1 MARLFNWLPW
11 KRRRLEHDLDRELR
25 YHVDRRV
32 GDLGRSGIDETEGR
46 RQVALE
52 FGGITQ
58 VREDVRE
65 AWLSPWLTQFM
76 QDARY
81 GLRAL
86 QRSPS
91 FAIAAAAS
99 LGLAIG
105 ANTAI
110 FSVIHG
116 VLLKPLPYAAPHELV
131 MVWQDMRAKA
141 GPPDEWATPGNLVDW
156 SAESR
161 VFSAM
166 ASIRGFAPTLT
177 GMGDSEVL
185 VGEQVT
191 QKYFDVLGAI
201 PEIGRLFRPDEVIPN
216 APRVVIISHR
226 FWQERF
232 GESKS
237 ALDQQLTL
245 SGEPHQIVGVMP
257 ASFRPIVNQNADVW
271 RPDRLNLASPSRGA
285 IVLRVV
291 ARLQPTVTLD
301 TAQRSMAAVAADLA
315 RRYPESNSNVGINIV
330 PLHEQV
336 VGNVRPGMLMLS
348 GAVVLV
354 LLIACVNIS
363 GLLLARASVRAREMA
378 VRVAI
383 GASRARVIRQLLTES
398 LLLAT
403 LGGVLGVLLSFWG
416 LKAFVI
422 VAPAST
428 PRLAEITL
436 DTTVL
441 ATSAAVT
448 MVTGL
453 LFGLFPALQLSRANH
468 TPALKDGRATSG
480 TAGHGVRRGLVIA
493 EIAIALMLL
502 VGGGLLLRS
511 FAKMQ
516 RADLGFEPS
525 GVMTALL
532 TVPGNRFAT
541 PNDAIAFEDSVMDR
555 LSQIQGVKRAAWTS
569 ILPLAPGG
577 DNDMNFTIEGV
588 ATPPPDQPGIVAWF
602 RVVSPDYLSVMGMR
616 IHSGRLFEGREAQ
629 PSVVISQALATRY
642 WGNLDPVGR
651 RIRFGPADT
660 PSPWFT
666 IIGVVDD
673 VSQQGVRSSARGQ
686 MFIPYWHAGR
696 LALGPMNLVFATD
709 APTDVFRQ
717 ALAQVMREID
727 PRLPVTNVAPMDSL
741 IARSVD
747 EPRFL
752 AAVAGAFAVLAM
764 LLAAVG
770 VYGVMASAVTARQQ
784 EISVRLA
791 MGATRTDV
799 FGLMYL
805 GGLKLTA
812 AGLVLGAVGAGTLAP
827 AMATLLY
834 GLEPL
839 DMVTFSTMG
848 VVVLLTSAL
857 AVLIPARRAARL
869 NPSVLLRG

>member
-1 MARLFNWLPW
+1 MARIFNWLPW
-11 KRRRLEHDLDRELR
+11 KRRRLERDLDRELR

-32 GDLGRSGIDETEGR
+32 EDIARSGIDGMESR
-46 RQVALE
+46 RQVSLE
-52 FGGITQ
+52 FGGIMQ

-65 AWLSPWLTQFM
+65 AWLSRWLTQFV
-76 QDARY
+76 QDVRY
-81 GLRAL
+81 GTRAL
-86 QRSPS
+86 VRSPS
-91 FAIAAAAS
+91 FTLAAVAS

-110 FSVIHG
+110 FTVIHG
-116 VLLKPLPYAAPHELV
+116 VLLKPLPYVEPHQLV
-131 MVWQDMRAKA
+131 MVWQDMRAKG

-156 SAESR
+156 STESR
-161 VFSAM
+161 TFSSM
-166 ASIRGFAPTLT
+166 ASIRGFAPTLV
-177 GMGDSEVL
+177 GMGDSQML
-185 VGEQVT
+185 AGEQVT
-191 QKYFDVLGAI
+191 AAYFDVLGAK
-201 PEIGRLFRPDEVIPN
+201 PEIGRFFRPEEMVPN

-232 GESKS
+232 GGSKT
-237 ALDQQLTL
+237 ALDQQLML
-245 SGEPHQIVGVMP
+245 SGESHQIVGVMP
-257 ASFRPIVNQNADVW
+257 AGFRPIVNQNADVC
-271 RPDRLNLASPSRGA
+271 RPDRLNLATPSRGA

-291 ARLQPTVTLD
+291 ARLQPAVTPEA
-301 TAQRSMAAVAADLA
+301 AQRAMTTVAADLA
-315 RRYPESNSNVGINIV
+315 ARYPESNSKVGINIV
-330 PLHEQV
+330 RLHEQV

-363 GLLLARASVRAREMA
+363 GLLLARASVRTREMA

-398 LLLAT
+398 LLLAS
-403 LGGVLGVLLSFWG
+403 LGGVTGILLSFWG
-416 LKAFVI
+416 LKAFVAM
-422 VAPAST
+422 APAGT
-428 PRLAEITL
+428 PRLGEISL

-441 ATSAAVT
+441 AVSAAVT
-448 MVTGL
+448 ILTGL
-453 LFGLFPALQLSRANH
+453 LFGLVPALQLSRANH

-480 TAGHGVRRGLVIA
+480 TAGHRVRRGLVIA

-516 RADLGFEPS
+516 QADLGFEPA
-525 GVMTALL
+525 GVTTALL
-532 TVPGNRFAT
+532 TIPGNRFAS
-541 PNDAIAFEDSVMDR
+541 PAEAIAFEDSLLDR
-555 LSQIQGVKRAAWTS
+555 LLKMPGVKRVAWTS
-569 ILPLAPGG
+569 MLPLAPGG
-577 DNDMNFTIEGV
+577 DNDMDFTIEGV
-588 ATPPPDQPGIVAWF
+588 STPPPDQPGIVAWW
-602 RVVSPDYLSVMGMR
+602 RVVSPEYLSVMGMR

-629 PSVVISQALATRY
+629 PSVVITQALATRY
-642 WGNLDPVGR
+642 WPGVDPVGR
-651 RIRFGPADT
+651 RIRFGPVDGG
-660 PSPWFT
+660 SPWFT

-673 VSQQGVRSSARGQ
+673 VSQQGARSSARGQ

-696 LALGPMNLVFATD
+696 LAVGPMNLVFSTDSPTD
-709 APTDVFRQ
+709 ALRTS
-717 ALAQVMREID
+717 LTQVMREID
-727 PRLPVTNVAPMDSL
+727 PRLPLTNVAPMKAS

-752 AAVAGAFAVLAM
+752 AAIAGAFALLAM

-770 VYGVMASAVTARQQ
+770 IYGVMASAVTARQQ

-812 AGLVLGAVGAGTLAP
+812 AGLVLGAVGAAALAP
-827 AMATLLY
+827 AIATLLY

-839 DMVTFSTMG
+839 DSVTFATMG
-848 VVVLLTSAL
+848 AVVLVTSGL
-857 AVLIPARRAARL
+857 AVLIPATRAARL
-869 NPSVLLRG
+869 NPATVLRG